1 VAFWPVPDQSAPET
15 AELQRITLSLWQAPL
30 LPKQLATFESGY
42 REFCTWACPQR
53 AVIGLVTIG
62 VFVLLVALVS
72 FSYYSGTVDKIAFKW
87 YAAHLSVVFVL
98 LALLVLTTCDPAG
111 AAPPWLLLA
120 FLATLLLLS
129 FADFIQRMRNGPKP

>member
-1 VAFWPVPDQSAPET
+1 
-15 AELQRITLSLWQAPL
+15 
-30 LPKQLATFESGY
+30 
-42 REFCTWACPQR
+42 
-53 AVIGLVTIG
+53 
-62 VFVLLVALVS
+62 VS